1 METLLAANRELRKDG
16 KFTTFA
22 RIVKT
27 GLDAFQDMSS
37 RYAAFIALCS
47 SALSLPGVSKP
58 QDLLSKPGFEHVL
71 PIRMQHKFFA
81 AEYKQAARAFLP
93 VIAMKSD

>member
-1 METLLAANRELRKDG
+1 LLAANRELRKDG

-47 SALSLPGVSKP
+47 SAL
-58 QDLLSKPGFEHVL
+58 
-71 PIRMQHKFFA
+71 
-81 AEYKQAARAFLP
+81 
-93 VIAMKSD
+93 